1 MARYIK
7 DVTLNKPDDFV
18 AFIMNDYL
26 QKNSFAMS
34 DWKGEPCYRAGDAMM
49 EGFKYLKWNY
59 TGGVLHLEAW
69 LKGNFGKEMNLDGF
83 VGCLVKKPYRESL
96 EQLVTVLQQEIPEEQ
111 MNQQMNA
118 EDGAQPA
125 VQPIQVAT
133 VNNTNAAT
141 LAMLFGILA
150 LVLAF
155 VSPIFSIICACLGF
169 AQARMGAG
177 STSAGMAKAGKIM
190 SIVGLVLA
198 IIMWV
203 IGIIMNVLMMM

>member
-83 VGCLVKKPYRESL
+83 CWLFSEKTVQREFGTVGYC
-96 EQLVTVLQQEIPEEQ
+96 I
-111 MNQQMNA
+111 
-118 EDGAQPA
+118 
-125 VQPIQVAT
+125 
-133 VNNTNAAT
+133 AA
-141 LAMLFGILA
+141 GN
-150 LVLAF
+150 
-155 VSPIFSIICACLGF
+155 S
-169 AQARMGAG
+169 
-177 STSAGMAKAGKIM
+177 
-190 SIVGLVLA
+190 
-198 IIMWV
+198 
-203 IGIIMNVLMMM
+203 